1 MLALEILI
9 FALLA
14 LIPLAASGSLLIR
27 AVRQSSRG
35 PPQWPGTISNA
46 AMRREKAAGRAGKT
60 LQRGALR
67 RSPSPRRS
75 LR

>member
-35 PPQWPGTISNA
+35 PPQWPGTISSRLA
-46 AMRREKAAGRAGKT
+46 PGKGPGQRAN
-60 LQRGALR
+60 
-67 RSPSPRRS
+67 
-75 LR
+75 